1 MSDDLLARQLKA
13 LSDRV
18 RLRILALLPTKNRCP
33 DVYNVSEL
41 ATELR
46 LSQPTVSHHL
56 AILKRAGIVKSE
68 KMCRD
73 VYHWIDRTTLSDVRR
88 RIRDL
93 ER

>member
-1 MSDDLLARQLKA
+1 LPDDLLARQLKA

-18 RLRILALLPTKNRCP
+18 RLRILELLPTKNECP

-73 VYHWIDRTTLSDVRR
+73 VYHWVDRSALGQVRR
-88 RIRDL
+88 AIRDL